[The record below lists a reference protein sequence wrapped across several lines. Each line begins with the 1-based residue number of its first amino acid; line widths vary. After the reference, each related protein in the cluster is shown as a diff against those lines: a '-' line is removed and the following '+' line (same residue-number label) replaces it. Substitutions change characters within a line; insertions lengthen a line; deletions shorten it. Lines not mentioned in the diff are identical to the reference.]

1 MKPASGLILLA
12 VFTLPLGAQW
22 SNQPTAPTVN
32 VTPVAPVTVA
42 AGKSTQVPIR
52 FTLTKGFH
60 VNSNVPRSELLI
72 PTVLT
77 LKPPAPE
84 VSFQVIYPKGED
96 LAFEFAPEEK
106 LNVYSGEFI
115 LNVRVKA
122 ARTAASGTHQI
133 AGELRY
139 QACNDRACFPPKK
152 IPVTFD
158 LMVTKLS
165 RSAGVRVGEPRE
177 PTGSPQAKP

>member
-12 VFTLPLGAQW
+12 VFTLPLSAQW

-32 VTPVAPVTVA
+32 VTPVAPLTVA
-42 AGKSTQVPIR
+42 AGKSAQVPIR
-52 FTLTKGFH
+52 FTLTKSFH
-60 VNSNVPRSELLI
+60 VNSNVPRSDLLI

-84 VSFQVIYPKGED
+84 VSFQITYPKGED
-96 LAFEFAPEEK
+96 LAFEFAPKDK
-106 LNVYSGEFI
+106 LNVYTGEFV
-115 LNVRVKA
+115 LNIRARA
-122 ARTAASGTHQI
+122 ARTAAAGTHKVT
-133 AGELRY
+133 GELRY

-158 LMVTKLS
+158 LTVT
-165 RSAGVRVGEPRE
+165 R
-177 PTGSPQAKP
+177 